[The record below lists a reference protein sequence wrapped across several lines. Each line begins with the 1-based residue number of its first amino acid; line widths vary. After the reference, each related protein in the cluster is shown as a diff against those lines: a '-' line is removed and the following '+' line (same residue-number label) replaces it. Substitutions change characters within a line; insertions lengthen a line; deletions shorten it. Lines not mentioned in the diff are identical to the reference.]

1 MEFPD
6 SLVVKMRAFTTVDPG
21 TIPDQGTKISQAAAK
36 KKEKTWIILILF

>member
-6 SLVVKMRAFTTVDPG
+6 SLVVKMRAFTIVDPG